1 MKNIKSIIA
10 AVLVLGAAVPVFN
23 SCSKDFLKEEQIT
36 ARDTDYFYTNE
47 GLEALSVG
55 IYDYLRW
62 YFCNEAAYSTLNYGT
77 DEYTV
82 GADNS
87 NGMWNDYGSSL
98 APYVARVNSNT
109 ASAETVWDF
118 MYTGINQANILID
131 GIESGRYTGAKK
143 DEVGGAGYFIRGLH
157 YFHLVSQYG
166 GVPLKLEPS
175 ASVSF
180 EFERTSAEEV
190 YKQIISDLKNAYDL
204 LPETTTSNGKLT
216 KSAAAHFLAKALLS
230 RASEVNKSWNSATV
244 SQDLDDVITY
254 SSYVISHHPLAGNYK
269 DLWDYTG
276 PDCAAE
282 SNPEIVLAA
291 QFTAD
296 ASTWN
301 VGGAMFFYTCS
312 QYRDLTGMFRDVPGG
327 REYNRLRTTYYT
339 IYQYDL
345 KNDSRF
351 WKSFRTKLN
360 MNSKTAAKNGFTAG
374 LDRGLMYIVNQPG
387 DDRFEKVRYD
397 YIGSNKTDFVKDGE
411 LDRIVGNTFVFFPK
425 GASRYDIP
433 MERTEN
439 NNGFKYFPM
448 NTKYTDGSRES
459 IADSHS
465 FRDGIIARSA
475 EDYFFRAEAYL
486 RKGNY
491 DKATA
496 DLQTIRDR
504 AAWKENEDRE
514 EHVDGGQ
521 AWYNSI
527 KAGAQIADVSSYCDR
542 SSYYESN
549 NLAIGSLDAQAS
561 SLKLNGNIDSK
572 ANLPAEDQAIV
583 EKLGLSS
590 AHDVA
595 LCFLLNEKSRE
606 MSCEFVRWE
615 DLARTCTLL
624 SRAKAFNKEAAANI
638 KEHHVLRPIPQS
650 YLDVLRRDGK
660 SLTKE
665 EKEAIQNPGYK
676 SE

>member
-1 MKNIKSIIA
+1 MKSIKSIIA
-10 AVLVLGAAVPVFN
+10 SVLVLGIAVPVFN
-23 SCSKDFLKEEQIT
+23 SCSKDFLKEELT
-36 ARDTDYFYTNE
+36 TSLSTDYFETNE
-47 GLEALSVG
+47 GLESLSVG

-82 GADNS
+82 GADAS

-98 APYVARVNSNT
+98 SPSVATVNSNT
-109 ASAETVWDF
+109 AKAETVWNF
-118 MYTGINQANILID
+118 MYTGINQANILIQ
-131 GIESGRYTGAKK
+131 GIESGKYTGSKT
-143 DEVGGAGYFIRGLH
+143 DEVGGTGYFIRGLH

-166 GVPLKLEPS
+166 GVPIKLEPS
-175 ASVSF
+175 TSVSF
-180 EFERTSAEEV
+180 EFERATAKEV
-190 YKQIISDLKNAYDL
+190 YDVVISDLENAYKM
-204 LPETTTSNGKLT
+204 LPENASAQGKLT
-216 KSAAAHFLAKALLS
+216 KSAAAHFLAKAYLS

-244 SQDLDDVITY
+244 SADLDKVIELST
-254 SSYVISHHPLAGNYK
+254 YVINRHPLATNYK
-269 DLWDYTG
+269 DLWDYTE

-291 QFTAD
+291 QFTSD

-301 VGGAMFFYTCS
+301 VGGCMYFYTTS

-345 KNDSRF
+345 VNDSRF

-360 MNSKTAAKNGFTAG
+360 MNSTTAAKNGFEAG
-374 LDRGLMYIVNQPG
+374 KDRSLMYIVNQPG

-397 YIGSNKTDFVKDGE
+397 YIGSGKTDFVKDAE

-425 GASRYDIP
+425 GATRYDVP
-433 MERTEN
+433 MEKTAN
-439 NNGFKYFPM
+439 NNGFKYYPM
-448 NTKYTDGSRES
+448 NTKYVDGSRES
-459 IADSHS
+459 VADSHC
-465 FRDGIIARSA
+465 FRDGILARSA

-486 RKGNY
+486 RKGEY
-491 DKATA
+491 AKATA

-504 AAWKENEDRE
+504 AAWKADEDRE

-521 AWYNSI
+521 AWYTSI
-527 KAGAQIADVSSYCDR
+527 QAGAQLPGISSYCNR

-549 NLAIGSLDAQAS
+549 NLPVGSLDADAS
-561 SLKLNGNIDSK
+561 SLKLKGDINVLS
-572 ANLPAEDQAIV
+572 NLPKEDQEIV
-583 EKLGLSS
+583 NKLGLSS
-590 AHDVA
+590 PYDVA

-606 MSCEFVRWE
+606 MSLELVRWE

-624 SRAKAFNKEAAANI
+624 ARAKAFNSEAAANI
-638 KEHHVLRPIPQS
+638 KDHHVLRPIPQS
-650 YLDVLRRDGK
+650 YLDVLRRDGR

-665 EKEAIQNPGYK
+665 EKDAIQNPGY
-676 SE
+676 